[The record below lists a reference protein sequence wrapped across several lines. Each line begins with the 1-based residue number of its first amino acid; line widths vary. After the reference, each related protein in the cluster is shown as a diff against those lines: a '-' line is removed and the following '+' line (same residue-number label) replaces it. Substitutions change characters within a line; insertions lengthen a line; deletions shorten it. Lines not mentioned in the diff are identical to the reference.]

1 MTKDELLHALR
12 GGEDLTRRQQ
22 LKLVVL
28 LGGPAM
34 MAQMAG
40 ILMQYIDAS
49 MVARLGAGAMGSI
62 GLVCSSLWLAMGLCS
77 ALATGFYVMASHRV
91 GARKYG
97 EARRVMNVS
106 IPASLAWS
114 IGLGAL
120 GWALAPWLPGW
131 LGGEA
136 TIQADAARYFRILML
151 CMPVWQINMLASG
164 LLRSA
169 GNLKV
174 PSMLNIMMCLL
185 DVAFNYVFIFRL
197 GMGVEGAAWGT
208 VAAEA
213 IAMAGLLVCLFRQK
227 EYKAP
232 KPPSY
237 PPKGGRFSMGLQS
250 LLKHSPL
257 GEVEEAIR
265 LATPMGFERI
275 FLVGAQIASTVIVAP
290 LGTVALAANALGITI
305 ESLCY
310 MPGFGIGDAASTLVG
325 QSHGAGRPAL
335 VFSFS
340 RITLW
345 LGVGVMTLTG
355 AIMYVGAPALVGL
368 MGPEAEV
375 GSLCAHILRI
385 EAFAEPMYGASIVGY
400 CIFVALGDSKMP
412 CLMNLAT
419 IWGIRITLAA
429 LLAPTYGLPGVWLA
443 MAIEL
448 TVRGLI
454 FLLRLHFKVK
464 PHPVKAASGTLP
476 PLPE

>member
-114 IGLGAL
+114 IGLGVL
-120 GWALAPWLPGW
+120 GWVIAPWLPVW
-131 LGGEA
+131 LGGDA
-136 TIQADAARYFRILML
+136 MICADATKYFRILMF

-169 GNLKV
+169 GNLKI
-174 PSMLNIMMCLL
+174 PSMLNILMCLL
-185 DVAFNYVFIFRL
+185 DVVFNYVFIFQL
-197 GMGVEGAAWGT
+197 HMGVEGAAWGT
-208 VAAEA
+208 VVAEV
-213 IAMAGLLVCLFRQK
+213 IAMVGLLVCLGRQK
-227 EYKAP
+227 EYKATTP
-232 KPPSY
+232 TGCPDTEAL
-237 PPKGGRFSMGLQS
+237 GLQWG
-250 LLKHSPL
+250 LIP
-257 GEVEEAIR
+257 EAVR

-355 AIMYVGAPALVGL
+355 AIMFIGAPVLVGL

-429 LLAPTYGLPGVWLA
+429 VLAPVMGLPGVWLA